1 MDYSPRLYNFI
12 FSQIKDLKYMY
23 IREFEAIKDIGIVHY
38 GLDGYTD
45 DSWVQAWNWATHDV
59 FGDQT

>member
-1 MDYSPRLYNFI
+1 
-12 FSQIKDLKYMY
+12 MY